1 MQIISVDI
9 EESNIVG
16 ACSSKKEKSDENSFE
31 HYEKK
36 MKFFICCFLWI
47 LFTGYST
54 ATAQDTL
61 STAVA
66 NENQNGLDVQ
76 ILNAIANR
84 LKAKLFILDAPF
96 KRRLYLMKDGTID
109 IMAGLLKRPE
119 REGYIHFIHP
129 PYKKRSDT
137 VFFVPK
143 GKSFLIQTYNDLYP
157 LRIGTILG
165 SKYFHQF
172 DDDKRLTKEPLPG
185 VMGNFEKLL
194 LGRLDTVIYP
204 ESVGIDLIHEM
215 GIADKIEMAPYRFSK
230 EKHVFIGISKK
241 SYLMNKIDQIE
252 AVIRQMI
259 ETGEIDKII
268 IDYYTQRN
276 LPIPAH

>member
-1 MQIISVDI
+1 M
-9 EESNIVG
+9 
-16 ACSSKKEKSDENSFE
+16 KKI
-31 HYEKK
+31 
-36 MKFFICCFLWI
+36 KFFIYFLLWV
-47 LFTGYST
+47 LLTGDAT
-54 ATAQDTL
+54 VTAQDTL

-66 NENQNGLDVQ
+66 NENRKGLDAQ

-109 IMAGLLKRPE
+109 LMAGLLKRTE
-119 REGYIHFIHP
+119 REEYIYFIHP

-137 VFFVPK
+137 VFFVPR
-143 GKSFLIQTYNDLYP
+143 GKAALIQTYDDLYP

-172 DDDKRLTKEPLPG
+172 DEDKRLTKEPVPG
-185 VMGNFEKLL
+185 VIGNFEKLL

-204 ESVGIDLIHEM
+204 ESVGIDLIYKM
-215 GIADKIEMAPYRFSK
+215 GIADKIKVAPYRFSK

-241 SYLMNKIDQIE
+241 SHLMDKIAEIE
-252 AVIRQMI
+252 SVIRQMI
-259 ETGEIDKII
+259 EKGEIDKII
-268 IDYYTQRN
+268 IDYYTHRN
-276 LPIPAH
+276 LPVPAH